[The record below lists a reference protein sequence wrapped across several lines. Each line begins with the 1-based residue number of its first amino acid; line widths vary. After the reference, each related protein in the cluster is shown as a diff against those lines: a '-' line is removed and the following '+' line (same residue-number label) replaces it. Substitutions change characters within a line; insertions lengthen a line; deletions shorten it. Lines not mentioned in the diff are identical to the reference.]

1 MNPPN
6 LKNAL
11 LSWNENG
18 TPVSREF
25 DDVYFSNENGLEETR
40 YVFLAGNQLP
50 ERFIHHQEKRFIV
63 AETGFGTGL
72 NFLTLWQAFRLF
84 RQQNPTA
91 QLTTLRFISFEKFP
105 LQQQD
110 LILAHQH
117 WPELSELSE
126 QLDHAWPKAL
136 QTGCQQF
143 SFDNGQIELELWF
156 GDVHHSL
163 PQLKA
168 SYQNTIDCW
177 FLDGF
182 APSKNPDMWQDSL
195 FQQMFELTKPSGS
208 FATFTAA
215 GFVRRGLQSAGFQV
229 TKHKGFGHKRDM
241 LIGEKLMN
249 ERD

>member
-1 MNPPN
+1 MNSPE
-6 LKNAL
+6 LKHATLN
-11 LSWNENG
+11 WNENG

-50 ERFIHHQEKRFIV
+50 ERFTDCTEQRFIV

-72 NFLTLWQAFRLF
+72 NFLTLWQAFRQY

-91 QLTTLRFISFEKFP
+91 HLTTLRFISFEKFP

-110 LILAHQH
+110 LIQAHQH
-117 WPELSELSE
+117 WPELAELSA
-126 QLDHAWPKAL
+126 QLDHAWS
-136 QTGCQQF
+136 QQQHSGCQTF
-143 SFDNGQIELELWF
+143 EFDEGQVELELWF

-163 PQLKA
+163 PQLKTR
-168 SYQNTIDCW
+168 YQNKIDCW

-195 FQQMFELTKPSGS
+195 FEQMFDLTKPSGT

-229 TKHKGFGHKRDM
+229 TKRKGFGHKRDM
-241 LIGEKLMN
+241 LVGEK
-249 ERD
+249 